1 MVTSLSL
8 QSITSQT
15 SQIFTYGC
23 STIKTLVVRQ
33 ASGTHSGCTGRWG
46 LQLRW
51 SHVSHACLPTVEAE
65 LVILGRVVQIINVNV
80 SEDILEKIAQKVST

>member
-33 ASGTHSGCTGRWG
+33 ESGTHSGCTGRWG

-65 LVILGRVVQIINVNV
+65 LVILGRVVQIINVSV